1 MLNVES
7 FFFSLGNVAF
17 AINCAA
23 GPGFQERCNEYVNDY
38 GMLKVITNYVLHC
51 TLHVISSNLSSIL
64 QVSEVIS
71 TPAQGRLRCR
81 DVIHA
86 VGPMWAL
93 YTGMEERCAR
103 VLTRTFTNA
112 LFYANNKLKATSIAI
127 PAIGAGKF
135 PFTSRKPSLFSCVVP
150 FFRCVR
156 CSSRLVCTQHARSSD
171 VIRDV
176 SHVTEA
182 RHVGRPRHGGSRHDC
197 DHLPAAGSLAA
208 RYQHG

>member
-1 MLNVES
+1 MLKVLS
-7 FFFSLGNVAF
+7 FPLGNVAF

-135 PFTSRKPSLFSCVVP
+135 PFYLSKAFA
-150 FFRCVR
+150 FFTFDSIFCRCVR